1 MVTKKE
7 ILALGILGAASFA
20 LFRKPFNS
28 ISENSISQ
36 TLPISR
42 PTISFSDPLPLKSI
56 AQKREEQRTIQNELE
71 KQRQREQQQKAIEKR
86 VGYPIEV
93 LKELSGSAY
102 WSMRKKYGNDA
113 EIRNIF
119 GTSV

>member
-1 MVTKKE
+1 
-7 ILALGILGAASFA
+7 LGILGAASFA
-20 LFRKPFNS
+20 LFRKSFNP

-36 TLPISR
+36 TLPIFRS
-42 PTISFSDPLPLKSI
+42 TIDFSNPLPLKSI
-56 AQKREEQRTIQNELE
+56 AQKREEQRATQRELE
-71 KQRQREQQQKAIEKR
+71 EKRQREQQQKAIEKR